1 MAAYSSGSEALDAAE
16 VEDLLVRL
24 FLLGDAPHTGMPRA
38 VRARA
43 WAQIAEV
50 SGQIAEVS
58 GALARLLAAGGAGEG
73 GAVA

>member
-1 MAAYSSGSEALDAAE
+1 L
-16 VEDLLVRL
+16 EDLLVRL
-24 FLLGDAPHTGMPRA
+24 FLLGDGPHTGMSRA
-38 VRARA
+38 ARARA

-73 GAVA
+73 GVVA